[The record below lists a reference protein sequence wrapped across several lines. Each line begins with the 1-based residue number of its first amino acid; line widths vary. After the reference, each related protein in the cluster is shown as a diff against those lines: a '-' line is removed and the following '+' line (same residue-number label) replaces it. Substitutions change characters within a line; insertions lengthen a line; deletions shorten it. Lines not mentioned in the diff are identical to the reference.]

1 MDLSKTPLLTDLYQL
16 NMLQAYLDHGK
27 TETAVFDF
35 FVRKLPP
42 SRGFLVAA
50 GLDQALDFLENLHFP
65 PEDIAWLRRSGRF
78 SENLLSEL
86 ETLRFTGDVFAM
98 PEGSVAFP
106 NEPLLRVV
114 APLPQ
119 AQLAETRIINIV
131 HFQTLIASKAAR
143 HVLLAPGKKL
153 IDFGL
158 RRAHGAEA
166 GLMAARA
173 SYVAGYAGT
182 ATMSAGEYYGIPIHG
197 TMAHSFIQAFDD
209 EMAAF
214 EAFAESRPDNLV
226 LLIDTYDTETA
237 ARKVVT
243 LARKLATRGV
253 KVSGVRLDSGDLITL
268 SKSVRKILDE
278 GGLQDVT
285 IFASGGID
293 ETELIEF
300 RNAEAP
306 IDGYGIGTSLTTSF
320 DLPALDCAYKLQEYA
335 GTGRRK
341 RSAGKATWPG
351 RKQVWRSYGADGRM
365 LGDVLSIEN
374 ERQRGKPLL
383 QQVMKHGRRIGPA
396 PTLDAIRERAA
407 SDLASLPEP
416 LRRLERGANYPV
428 EIGDAL
434 LRYTEEVD
442 RHLAATETRSA

>member
-1 MDLSKTPLLTDLYQL
+1 M
-16 NMLQAYLDHGK
+16 
-27 TETAVFDF
+27 
-35 FVRKLPP
+35 
-42 SRGFLVAA
+42 
-50 GLDQALDFLENLHFP
+50 
-65 PEDIAWLRRSGRF
+65 
-78 SENLLSEL
+78 
-86 ETLRFTGDVFAM
+86 
-98 PEGSVAFP
+98 
-106 NEPLLRVV
+106 
-114 APLPQ
+114 
-119 AQLAETRIINIV
+119 
-131 HFQTLIASKAAR
+131 
-143 HVLLAPGKKL
+143 
-153 IDFGL
+153 
-158 RRAHGAEA
+158 
-166 GLMAARA
+166 
-173 SYVAGYAGT
+173 
-182 ATMSAGEYYGIPIHG
+182 
-197 TMAHSFIQAFDD
+197 
-209 EMAAF
+209 
-214 EAFAESRPDNLV
+214 
-226 LLIDTYDTETA
+226 
-237 ARKVVT
+237 VT